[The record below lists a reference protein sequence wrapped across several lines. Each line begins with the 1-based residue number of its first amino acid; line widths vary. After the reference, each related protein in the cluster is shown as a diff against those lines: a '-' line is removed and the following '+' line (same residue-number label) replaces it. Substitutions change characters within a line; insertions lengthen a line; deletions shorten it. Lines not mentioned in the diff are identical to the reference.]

1 MTQPAPSPDVQ
12 REPRIST
19 PAVQSRWSV
28 VLANSE
34 RFGLLAIFA
43 LVVLVFSLLRP
54 DTFATV
60 SNWQG
65 IATTESVLALS
76 ALALMPALLCGR
88 FDVSV
93 GGNLAITSIACG
105 ALISKFSVPTLLAI
119 VLALA
124 LGAFIGLVNG
134 VLVAYLGVNS
144 IIGTLAMSI
153 LLGGLVNGYTA
164 GQPISNGI
172 PNMFTNLGADSVA
185 DVPTMFIIIVAIAVV
200 TWLLF
205 TQTPFGRRVSAI
217 GSNINAAR
225 LSGIPVRR
233 VITLSFV
240 AGGLLA
246 GASGV
251 MIIGQLGSA
260 NPTVGSLNDVLP
272 ALAAVFLGATTWRP
286 GQYTVLGTLIALF
299 FVGTTLSGLALMGV
313 QPWFTDVFDGAA
325 VVIAIAISAQFRR
338 QLKGVMAI
346 GD

>member
-1 MTQPAPSPDVQ
+1 MTHPAPDV
-12 REPRIST
+12 RSEPTATVPEVTSGRSS
-19 PAVQSRWSV
+19 A
-28 VLANSE
+28 LANAE

-43 LVVLVFSLLRP
+43 IVVLVFSLLRP
-54 DTFATV
+54 DTFATT

-93 GGNLAITSIACG
+93 GGNMVITSIACG
-105 ALISKFSVPTLLAI
+105 AMISKYSVPTLLAI
-119 VLALA
+119 LLALA
-124 LGAFIGLVNG
+124 LGALIGLLNG

-153 LLGGLVNGYTA
+153 LLGGLVNGYTS
-164 GQPISNGI
+164 GQPISSGI
-172 PNMFTNLGADSVA
+172 PGMFTNLGADTVA
-185 DVPTMFIIIVAIAVV
+185 DIPTMFIIVVAIAII
-200 TWLLF
+200 TWALF
-205 TQTPFGRRVSAI
+205 NQTPFGRRVSAI

-225 LSGIPVRR
+225 LSGVPVRR
-233 VITLSFV
+233 VIALSFMV
-240 AGGLLA
+240 GGLLA

-251 MIIGQLGSA
+251 LIIGQLGSA
-260 NPTVGSLNDVLP
+260 NPTVGSLNDILP

-299 FVGTTLSGLALMGV
+299 FVGTTLSGLALLGV

-325 VVIAIAISAQFRR
+325 VVISIAISAQLRR
-338 QLKGVMAI
+338 HLKGVVTI
-346 GD
+346 GG